1 MGKQVARGS
10 FRSVQT
16 HPGKPVTQTFKN
28 LRFANPRPISYLQA
42 GHHPSHAC
50 ARQPLCI
57 LKIREEDHASRPS
70 VEKSDRRAKFSP
82 FVTYKTFVFSK
93 NSQKAG

>member
-1 MGKQVARGS
+1 MGKPGARGS

-16 HPGKPVTQTFKN
+16 HPRKPVTQTFKN
-28 LRFANPRPISYLQA
+28 LRFANPQPINYLQA

-50 ARQPLCI
+50 ARHPLCI
-57 LKIREEDHASRPS
+57 LKIGEEDHALRSS

-82 FVTYKTFVFSK
+82 FATIKPFVFNK